1 MPFSLER
8 VGAISARTWR
18 SVGQELSAM
27 AQKFGP
33 GLEVKGAGSWLTSPL
48 WRRTSAEAVP
58 VEGTFCTSSGSGP

>member
-33 GLEVKGAGSWLTSPL
+33 GLEVKGTGRSEEHTS
-48 WRRTSAEAVP
+48 
-58 VEGTFCTSSGSGP
+58 